1 MRNLS
6 LQSANLLKSLI
17 AEPIMKSIKRENK
30 VRTKKATKT
39 IATES
44 KYPNYLL
51 NFTAYTYLLISIF
64 ISMLYID
71 KSPIINLQK
80 LRKKTDI
87 FAFRQ
92 CNEDKKAKH
101 SQIRV

>member
-1 MRNLS
+1 MRNAS

-17 AEPIMKSIKRENK
+17 AEPIMKSIKRENN

-51 NFTAYTYLLISIF
+51 NFTAYTYLLISI
-64 ISMLYID
+64 I
-71 KSPIINLQK
+71 
-80 LRKKTDI
+80 
-87 FAFRQ
+87 
-92 CNEDKKAKH
+92 H
-101 SQIRV
+101 